1 MRRITVAPEQRELV
15 ERIAAFFAA
24 RDESAY
30 VVGGFLRDA
39 LLRLPARDLDLAVA
53 GDSLAIGRAL
63 ADELGGHFFALDE
76 GRGHV
81 RIALPDGDATI
92 DLTPF
97 AASIEDD
104 LRRRDYTIDALAA
117 SLEKLAAGAVEV
129 IDPTGGLADLE
140 ARLVRAT
147 NEEAL
152 AEDPLRPLR
161 GARIAVQLGFEIET
175 ATSEMISRHAA
186 RVADAAPERQREEL
200 MRMLAAPLA
209 GQGMRLLD
217 ELGLLSAVLPEM
229 DVTRG
234 VEQPKEHHHDVFGHS
249 IAAVEALDGLLADE
263 APADERGGRLWREL
277 WGALEWWGM
286 GREHFRERVA
296 AGTPRRA
303 LVKLCGLLHDIG
315 KPATKTFEESGRMRF
330 FGHSDT
336 GAEIA
341 GRLMRRLRF
350 SGREREIVERMIEA
364 HLRPVQMAQDRA
376 PTKRAVYRYFRA
388 TGEAGVDTLFL
399 SLADHLGTVGPN
411 VNWEGFKAHVAV
423 VSHILRLHLADES
436 VTSPPKLVSGDDL
449 MRELSLEPG
458 ALLGALLEAV
468 REAQAAGDVDTPT
481 EALALARRL
490 LAETGR

>member
-1 MRRITVAPEQRELV
+1 MRRISVVPERRQLV
-15 ERIAAFFAA
+15 ERLTAFFDA
-24 RDESAY
+24 RGASAY
-30 VVGGFLRDA
+30 ATGGFLRDA
-39 LLRLPARDLDLAVA
+39 LLGLPARDLDVAVA
-53 GDSLAIGRAL
+53 GDSLALGRAL
-63 ADELGGHFFALDE
+63 AGELGGHFVALDE
-76 GRGHV
+76 GRGHA
-81 RIALPDGDATI
+81 RIVLPDGDVTI
-92 DLTPF
+92 DLTPV
-97 AASIEDD
+97 SGTIEDD
-104 LRRRDYTIDALAA
+104 LRRRDYTIDALGA
-117 SLEKLAAGAVEV
+117 SLSEVAAGAVEM

-147 NEEAL
+147 SEEAL
-152 AEDPLRPLR
+152 REDPLRPLR
-161 GARIAVQLGFEIET
+161 GARIAAQLGFEIET
-175 ATSEMISRHAA
+175 STREMISRHAA
-186 RVADAAPERQREEL
+186 RVSEAAPERQRDEL
-200 MRMLAAPLA
+200 MRMLAAPQA
-209 GQGMRLLD
+209 GRGMRLLD

-249 IAAVEALDGLLADE
+249 IAAVEALDTLLADE
-263 APADERGGRLWREL
+263 PPEGEHNGRLWREL
-277 WGALEWWGM
+277 WGALEWWDG
-286 GREHFRERVA
+286 GHEYFREPVV

-350 SGREREIVERMIEA
+350 SGREREIVVWMIEA

-399 SLADHLGTVGPN
+399 SLADHLGTVGPS
-411 VNWEGFKAHVAV
+411 VSWEGFRAHVAV
-423 VSHILRLHLADES
+423 VSHILHLRFADER

-449 MRELSLEPG
+449 MRELGLKPG
-458 ALLGALLEAV
+458 ALLGVLLEAV
-468 REAQAAGDVDTPT
+468 REAQAAGDVSTPE
-481 EALALARRL
+481 EALALARER
-490 LAETGR
+490 LAETGL